1 MLDGSFGVMTVSA
14 GFMVRP
20 QQKDGG
26 LPKTPYQYL
35 KNMNANFVES
45 VETEALSEV
54 VMYMQTLLGML
65 KMQKTKFFDACAT
78 VAIGL

>member
-1 MLDGSFGVMTVSA
+1 MTDLDGLK
-14 GFMVRP
+14 VRP

-26 LPKTPYQYL
+26 LQKTPYQYL

-54 VMYMQTLLGML
+54 VLYMQTLLDTFQIGFQE
-65 KMQKTKFFDACAT
+65 QKAKFLNVCAT